1 MGYGNPPPCVP
12 SCPLP
17 GRRNSCHR
25 NERDAEASLIDLY
38 DELRTCE
45 DVRSLGARGVGE
57 GPGLDYKEALAL
69 TGRGTLTAS
78 AKKELAR
85 DVSALANAEGGLL
98 VIGVKD
104 PEREGDAPAPEDFV
118 GVPVAETFARDLES
132 VLLGTISP
140 PLYPLVRVTEDDFED
155 PETGKRRRFVVVGA
169 RRASRLLQV
178 TAGGDFRFY
187 RRAGYQ
193 NRPMSGDEV
202 RLRIAAETTARVE
215 ADELLLAEATR
226 IGRVFEG
233 GPRVAF
239 VAVPTAPHRFAVEPA
254 SGDALR
260 KFQQFAGRQPPRHAP
275 SGVDI
280 LSPGFAGSRMFVP
293 AGDGARSFYRDTRPD
308 VTAEVRVRRDGL
320 VSSAR
325 DAVELYSQPDECLW
339 LRKPQPWHEV
349 FVPAPDEELGHGTM
363 EEALRH
369 AREGRPSTVADLTPA
384 VRLDTPW
391 LLAAAKGFL
400 RFVGEAYELLGYP
413 GPLRVETLIS
423 GGDRYLAVTVP
434 PVGSPPRFYFVSEHT
449 ELRSSVEAE
458 RQDFAARETE
468 FAEEIMTRLAW
479 HFAIDSFR
487 E

>member
-1 MGYGNPPPCVP
+1 
-12 SCPLP
+12 
-17 GRRNSCHR
+17 
-25 NERDAEASLIDLY
+25 LIELY

-45 DVRSLGARGVGE
+45 DVRSLGTRGIGE
-57 GPGLDYKEALAL
+57 GPGMDYKEALAL

-98 VIGVKD
+98 VIGVRD

-118 GVPVAETFARDLES
+118 GVTVSETFARDLES

-140 PLYPLVRVTEDDFED
+140 PPYPLVRVTEDDFGD
-155 PETGKRRRFVVVGA
+155 PESGERRRFVIVGA

-178 TAGGDFRFY
+178 TAGGDSRFY
-187 RRAGYQ
+187 RRVGYQ
-193 NRPMSGDEV
+193 NRPMDGDEV
-202 RLRIAAETTARVE
+202 RLRIAAETTAQAEV
-215 ADELLLAEATR
+215 DELLLAEEAR

-239 VAVPTAPHRFAVEPA
+239 VAVPTVSHRVAVEPA

-260 KFQQFAGRQPPRHAP
+260 KFQQLAGRQPPRNAP

-280 LSPGFAGSRMFVP
+280 LSPGFDGSRMFVP
-293 AGDGARSFYRDTRPD
+293 AGDGARSFYRDVRPD

-325 DAVELYSQPDECLW
+325 DAVELYSQPDEHLW

-349 FVPAPDEELGHGTM
+349 FVPVPDEELGTESM
-363 EEALRH
+363 EEALRQ
-369 AREGRPSTVADLTPA
+369 ARGGRPSTVASLTPA

-391 LLAAAKGFL
+391 LLAAVKGFL
-400 RFVGEAYELLGYP
+400 LFVRQTHEFLGYP
-413 GPLRVETLIS
+413 GPARVEALIS
-423 GGDRYLAVTVP
+423 GGDRFLAVAAP
-434 PVGSPPRFYFVSEHT
+434 PVGAEPRFYFVSEQT

-458 RQDFAARETE
+458 QRDLARREAE
-468 FAEEIMTRLAW
+468 LVEEIMTRLAW